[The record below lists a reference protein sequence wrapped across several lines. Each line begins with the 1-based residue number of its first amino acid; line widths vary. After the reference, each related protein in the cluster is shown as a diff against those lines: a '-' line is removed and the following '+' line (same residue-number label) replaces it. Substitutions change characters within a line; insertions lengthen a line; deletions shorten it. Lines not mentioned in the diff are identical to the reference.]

1 MFLNEFGSYGLGF
14 ELGFSVFYAGSRPGF
29 LKMVSCGVAE
39 WFILVFAN
47 RKKPKV
53 VCGPKQVFQS
63 FVN

>member
-1 MFLNEFGSYGLGF
+1 MNLGRMDFILNWV
-14 ELGFSVFYAGSRPGF
+14 SVFFYAGSRPGF

-39 WFILVFAN
+39 WFIFVFAN